1 MFNDR
6 YSVSKRSLVQRGYSL
21 SGDAINEQGD
31 KLWVKWILGIR
42 KDSVESRIISDRLRH
57 IQQANHPLLPA
68 ILDYGYDQDQD
79 AYAIVYEYLD
89 AQTFKESLPGMSPE
103 AVLDLLSNVAD
114 CLNLLAKEKDIVHG
128 DLNPENI
135 LVGADGRVHIIDFS
149 LSDLTGSLSQ
159 GKDLEVFSRAY
170 AAPEKFK
177 KSGRAPRFL
186 SDVYSFGRIAEEALK
201 ACFTSVPEIAR
212 EDLSLMME
220 EEPADRPRW
229 VEVKEMIK
237 RWSHNLTGKTV
248 KVLISSEFGLS
259 ANDLNTICPCF
270 YADKKYPGWYYM
282 FHCGEIYDAQW
293 DPNKKWLRIPK
304 KYSGSDKD
312 AVLRL
317 SRKAKSLPQTLDFS
331 DDVEIGYDASR
342 AFQQIAQ
349 EQLAANKS
357 RTASSK
363 KLDDYFSLVNKE
375 LEVIEKNALELEF
388 RKSERV
394 GSDIYLHISLPASE
408 NREGVIAKH
417 INENN
422 DFNAPYVTYDVMGD
436 TGSREALSISG
447 KPFDL
452 EPEQWEEED
461 GRKHFVF
468 KIKDCELSGGGH
480 LPSHGTIHE
489 NTQQKQIEK
498 RRQRD
503 ALSNASILNVQNP
516 NLIRTLLNPTEL
528 KGRSIDYDLID
539 LDIQQKDAAGTPF
552 VYSTNQRRA
561 IINALEREPL
571 SIIQGPPGTGKT
583 TVITEIVF
591 QILERK
597 PESRILVTSQTNN
610 AVDQV
615 LENLIKNNIPVVRL
629 VADNR
634 TLQNKTVAGNT
645 IENKLAGWKESVR
658 KNATQAFKKRLDEFT
673 GILSERQRSIFACL
687 FEKNGRA
694 LEWNQSKTL
703 LDKFFN
709 NIPDDRT
716 QAIGAID
723 SALGTNFA
731 GFLKVSQIHFDWLKD
746 IASLDEKS
754 PIATKLINSVRVI
767 GATCNHIAAK
777 KYDSYSFEFDYVIM
791 DESGKATVSESL
803 VPINLGHNLVF
814 VGDHRQLKPTLTA
827 NEEVRQWL
835 KAEKGKGQIFEDED
849 DENIEFP
856 SLFEDVIRAVDQDFK
871 VQLTECRRMSE
882 EQTKLTSKC
891 FYESEGDEPIEFV
904 PRPKEK
910 EHAFKGIDGSIL
922 FVDIGSNIK
931 NSQESGNRSSFNMAT
946 IDAVKEVLL
955 WLNQDEASQKY
966 SFGVITGYKA
976 QYNRLRRSLNEIQ
989 RQLTNI
995 CRPLPDMP
1003 QDEKFSVS
1011 LFDRYQ
1017 GLERDVMI
1025 VDLVK
1030 SGPGCSM
1037 GFQDIPN
1044 RMNVAL
1050 SRQKKLLI
1058 IVGDRQNFLSAK
1070 SNRVSGNAAIQNYIE
1085 SIPKGQVIGID
1096 FIKEENAFFKKA
1108 AAKKPQQTEVVHEVN
1123 KEVVTPQTDSVPSPS
1138 EQGNRKFAAV
1148 ELSSKAVKFL
1158 YLRPD
1163 VLPPDY
1169 NFKTF
1174 MRTTNKAAMIA
1185 ACKGMSGSI
1194 DLGRYSTVTGVIS
1207 EFMKEARSYG
1217 VKDFYAVATGV
1228 YRNIDNAEQVLA
1240 NIKSSTGLD
1249 VKVISEEEELQY
1261 CLNGHLF
1268 MSKVRDTQGKY
1279 LFVSQGAS
1287 DVIISYMMDGKVTY
1301 KHNLKVGSIDRKE
1314 QLRKYGD
1321 SADARLSLEK
1331 LRNVT
1336 YGFTLAML
1344 QQFAVPDEKCPM
1356 IVSGSTMRYLA
1367 KPNGSSK
1374 DVHGRIL
1381 TKVIIEEKLASM
1393 MQKTSDCSTVGDL
1406 FLKAAKDE
1414 LFESALS
1421 SILCEPVI
1429 EAIMDYVGTDSFTL
1443 SGTSVWEGL
1452 FAEHLNNKD

>member
-1 MFNDR
+1 MFNDK

-79 AYAIVYEYLD
+79 AYAIVYEYLN
-89 AQTFKESLPGMSPE
+89 AQAFKEALPNMSPE
-103 AVLDLLSNVAD
+103 QVLDLLSNVAD
-114 CLNLLAKEKDIVHG
+114 CLNLLAREKDIVHG

-135 LVGADGRVHIIDFS
+135 LVGTDGRVHIIDFS

-186 SDVYSFGRIAEEALK
+186 SDIYSFGKIAEEALK
-201 ACFTSVPEIAR
+201 VCFTSVPEIAR

-229 VEVKEMIK
+229 AEVKEMIK
-237 RWSHNLTGKTV
+237 GWSHNLTGKTV
-248 KVLISSEFGLS
+248 KVLISSDFGLT

-270 YADKKYPGWYYM
+270 YAVQKYPGWFYM

-293 DPNKKWLRIPK
+293 DPRNRWLRIPK
-304 KYSGSDKD
+304 KKSGSDKD
-312 AVLRL
+312 ALLRL
-317 SRKAKSLPQTLDFS
+317 SRKAKSLPHTLDFS
-331 DDVEIGYDASR
+331 ADVEQGYDISQV
-342 AFQQIAQ
+342 FQQISQ

-357 RTASSK
+357 RSASSK

-375 LEVIEKNALELEF
+375 LEVIEKNALELDF
-388 RKSERV
+388 QKSEKI

-422 DFNAPYVTYDVMGD
+422 DFNAPYVTYDVMGN

-452 EPEQWEEED
+452 EPEHWEEED

-516 NLIRTLLNPTEL
+516 NLIRALLNPTEI
-528 KGRSIDYDLID
+528 KGRNIDYDLIEI
-539 LDIQQKDAAGTPF
+539 DIQQKDNAGTPF

-634 TLQNKTVAGNT
+634 TLQNKTVSENT
-645 IENKLAGWKESVR
+645 IEHKLSGWKESMR
-658 KNATQAFKKRLDEFT
+658 KNATQAFKKRLDEFVVV
-673 GILSERQRSIFACL
+673 LSENQRSIFSCL

-694 LEWNQSKTL
+694 LEWNQAKTL
-703 LDKFFN
+703 LDRFFN

-754 PIATKLINSVRVI
+754 SIATKLINSVRVI
-767 GATCNHIAAK
+767 WATCNHIAAK

-849 DENIEFP
+849 DENIEYP

-891 FYESEGDEPIEFV
+891 FYEAEGDEPIEFV

-931 NSQESGNRSSFNMAT
+931 NSQESGNRSSFNTAT
-946 IDAVKEVLL
+946 IDAVKEILL
-955 WLNQDEASQKY
+955 WLNRDEASRKY

-976 QYNRLRRSLNEIQ
+976 QYNRMRRSLNEVQ

-1085 SIPKGQVIGID
+1085 SIPRDQVIEID
-1096 FIKEENAFFKKA
+1096 YIKAQNAAFKKA
-1108 AAKKPQQTEVVHEVN
+1108 TAIKPQQHESTCEEKQDIVN
-1123 KEVVTPQTDSVPSPS
+1123 PQTDSAPSSPDH
-1138 EQGNRKFAAV
+1138 GNRKFAAV

-1185 ACKGMSGSI
+1185 ACKGMSRSI
-1194 DLGRYSTVTGVIS
+1194 DLGRYSSVIGVIS

-1217 VKDFYAVATGV
+1217 VKDFFAVATGV
-1228 YRNIDNAEQVLA
+1228 YRNIDNAEQVLSS
-1240 NIKSSTGLD
+1240 IKSSTGLD

-1268 MSKVRDTQGKY
+1268 MSKVRDTRDKY

-1287 DVIISYMMDGKVTY
+1287 DVIISYMSDGKVTY
-1301 KHNLKVGSIDRKE
+1301 KHNLKLGSIDRKA
-1314 QLRKYGD
+1314 QLEKYGE
-1321 SADARLSLEK
+1321 SADARQSLEK

-1336 YGFTLAML
+1336 YGFTQAML
-1344 QQFAVPDEKCPM
+1344 QQFAVPEEKCPM

-1381 TKVIIEEKLASM
+1381 TKAIIEEKLASM
-1393 MQKTSDCSTVGDL
+1393 MQKTTDCGTVGDL
-1406 FLKAAKDE
+1406 FRKAGNDE

-1452 FAEHLNNKD
+1452 FAEHLNNKE

>member
-1 MFNDR
+1 MFNDK

-79 AYAIVYEYLD
+79 AYAIVYEYLN
-89 AQTFKESLPGMSPE
+89 AQTFKEALPNMSPE
-103 AVLDLLSNVAD
+103 QVLDLLSNVAD
-114 CLNLLAKEKDIVHG
+114 CLNLLAREKDIVHG

-135 LVGADGRVHIIDFS
+135 LVGTDGRVHIIDFS

-159 GKDLEVFSRAY
+159 GKNLEVFSRAY

-186 SDVYSFGRIAEEALK
+186 SDIYSFGKIAEEALK
-201 ACFTSVPEIAR
+201 VCFTSVPEIAR

-229 VEVKEMIK
+229 AEVKEMIK
-237 RWSHNLTGKTV
+237 GWSHNLTGKTV
-248 KVLISSEFGLS
+248 KVLISSDFGLT

-270 YADKKYPGWYYM
+270 YADQKYPGWFYM

-293 DPNKKWLRIPK
+293 DPRNRWLRIPK
-304 KYSGSDKD
+304 KKSGSDKD
-312 AVLRL
+312 ALLRL
-317 SRKAKSLPQTLDFS
+317 SRKAKSLPHTLDFS
-331 DDVEIGYDASR
+331 ADVEQGYDISQV
-342 AFQQIAQ
+342 FQQISQ

-357 RTASSK
+357 RSASSK

-375 LEVIEKNALELEF
+375 LEVIEKNALELDF
-388 RKSERV
+388 QKSEKI

-422 DFNAPYVTYDVMGD
+422 DFNAPYVTYDVMGN

-452 EPEQWEEED
+452 EPEHWEEED

-516 NLIRTLLNPTEL
+516 NLIRALLNPTEI
-528 KGRSIDYDLID
+528 KGRNIDYDLIEI
-539 LDIQQKDAAGTPF
+539 DIQQKDNAGTPF

-634 TLQNKTVAGNT
+634 TLQNKTVSENT
-645 IENKLAGWKESVR
+645 IEHKLSGWKESVR
-658 KNATQAFKKRLDEFT
+658 KNATQAFKKRLDEFV
-673 GILSERQRSIFACL
+673 GVLSENQRSIFSCL
-687 FEKNGRA
+687 FEKNGRP

-709 NIPDDRT
+709 NIHDDRA

-754 PIATKLINSVRVI
+754 PIATRLINSVRVI

-891 FYESEGDEPIEFV
+891 FYEAEGDEPIEFV

-910 EHAFKGIDGSIL
+910 EHAFKDIDGSIL

-931 NSQESGNRSSFNMAT
+931 NSQESGNRSSFNTAT
-946 IDAVKEVLL
+946 IDAVKEILL
-955 WLNQDEASQKY
+955 WLNRDEASRKY

-976 QYNRLRRSLNEIQ
+976 QYNRMRRSLNEIQ

-1085 SIPKGQVIGID
+1085 SIPRDQVIEID
-1096 FIKEENAFFKKA
+1096 YIKAQNAAFKKA
-1108 AAKKPQQTEVVHEVN
+1108 TAIKPQQHESTCEVKQDIVN
-1123 KEVVTPQTDSVPSPS
+1123 PQTDSAPSSPDH
-1138 EQGNRKFAAV
+1138 GNRKFAAV

-1185 ACKGMSGSI
+1185 ACKGMSRSI
-1194 DLGRYSTVTGVIS
+1194 DLGRYSSVIGVIS

-1217 VKDFYAVATGV
+1217 VKDFFAVATGV
-1228 YRNIDNAEQVLA
+1228 YRNIDNVEQVLSS
-1240 NIKSSTGLD
+1240 IKSSTGLD

-1268 MSKVRDTQGKY
+1268 MSKVRDTRGKY

-1287 DVIISYMMDGKVTY
+1287 DVIISYMSDGKVTY
-1301 KHNLKVGSIDRKE
+1301 KHNLKLGSIDRKA
-1314 QLRKYGD
+1314 QLEKYGE
-1321 SADARLSLEK
+1321 SADARQSLEK

-1336 YGFTLAML
+1336 YGFTQAML
-1344 QQFAVPDEKCPM
+1344 QQFAVPEEKCPM

-1381 TKVIIEEKLASM
+1381 TKAIIEEKLASM
-1393 MQKTSDCSTVGDL
+1393 MQKTTDCGTVGDL
-1406 FLKAAKDE
+1406 FRKAGNDE

-1452 FAEHLNNKD
+1452 FAEHLNNKE